1 MIRPLT
7 ETEFRILDALR
18 VYRYL
23 TVKQLL
29 RLGVTK
35 NQSRLYTV
43 MRGLTGGKRPFV
55 GAMKHGILPGHGRLP
70 HCHYLTRKGA
80 NLLAEALQI
89 DAAEVPYPKSAVPIR
104 NHFFHRLHC
113 VDCEISVRLWAGA
126 HGVAVDFYHSYF
138 DVTGA
143 NRSKTKAPRR
153 ALTKIDLND
162 GNGIIPDAVF
172 QMIWPTGECR
182 LFVME
187 VHNQNR
193 TKRIHD
199 KLAEYRY
206 AIGEGAI
213 NRQFDYEH
221 APRILAVFEN
231 DRFLELTKKRM
242 AEGGAFGLDFSPFFF
257 LGTLEGMAT
266 EFDKHWKKI
275 AASKSAH
282 LFDS

>member
-29 RLGVTK
+29 RIGVTK

-43 MRGLTGGKRPFV
+43 MQGLTGGKRPFV

-89 DAAEVPYPKSAVPIR
+89 DASEVPYPKSAAPIR
-104 NHFFHRLHC
+104 THFFHRLHC
-113 VDCEISVRLWAGA
+113 VDCEISVRLWAKA
-126 HGVAVDFYHSYF
+126 HNVTVDYYHSYF

-153 ALTKIDLND
+153 ALTKIDLKN

-172 QMIWPTGECR
+172 QMTWPTEECR
-182 LFVME
+182 LFILEM
-187 VHNQNR
+187 HNQNR

-199 KLAEYRY
+199 KLTEYRY

-213 NRQFDYEH
+213 NKQFNYEH

-231 DRFLELTKKRM
+231 ERFLELARKRM
-242 AEGGAFGLDFSPFFF
+242 QESDAFTPDFAPFFF
-257 LGTLEGMAT
+257 LGTLEGVANH
-266 EFDKHWKKI
+266 FHNGWKI
-275 AASKSAH
+275 ASAH
-282 LFDS
+282 KFVHLF

>member
-1 MIRPLT
+1 MIRSLT

-43 MRGLTGGKRPFV
+43 LQGLKGGKRPFV
-55 GAMKHGILPGHGRLP
+55 GAMKHGILPGHGLLP
-70 HCHYLTRKGA
+70 HSHYLTRKGA
-80 NLLAEALQI
+80 QLLADALQI
-89 DAAEVPYPKSAVPIR
+89 DPTEVPYPKCAAPIR
-104 NHFFHRLHC
+104 THFFHRLHC
-113 VDCEISVRLWAGA
+113 VDCEISVRLWSKAE
-126 HGVAVDFYHSYF
+126 GVTVDFYHSYF

-153 ALTKIDLND
+153 ALTKIDLKN
-162 GNGIIPDAVF
+162 GTGIIPDAVF
-172 QMIWPTGECR
+172 QLTWPTGECR
-182 LFVME
+182 LFVLEM
-187 VHNQNR
+187 HNQNR

-213 NRQFDYEH
+213 NRQFNYEH
-221 APRILAVFEN
+221 SPRILAVFEN
-231 DRFLELTKKRM
+231 ERFLELTKKRM
-242 AEGGAFGLDFSPFFF
+242 AESEAFSTDFTPFFF
-257 LGTLEGMAT
+257 LGTLEGMERDFGKYWCIVT
-266 EFDKHWKKI
+266 ETDSLK
-275 AASKSAH
+275 
-282 LFDS
+282 LF

>member
-43 MRGLTGGKRPFV
+43 LRGLTGGKRPFI
-55 GAMKHGILPGHGRLP
+55 GAMKHGVLPGHGRLP

-80 NLLAEALQI
+80 ALLAEALQI
-89 DAAEVPYPKSAVPIR
+89 DPSEVPYPKSAAPIR
-104 NHFFHRLHC
+104 THFFHRLHC
-113 VDCEISVRLWAGA
+113 IDAEISVRLWAEA
-126 HGVAVDFYHSYF
+126 EGVTLDFYHSYF

-143 NRSKTKAPRR
+143 NRSKTMGPRR
-153 ALTKIDLND
+153 SLTKIDLKG
-162 GNGIIPDAVF
+162 GNGLIPDAVF
-172 QMIWPTGECR
+172 QLTWPTGECR

-187 VHNQNR
+187 VYNQNR
-193 TKRIHD
+193 TKRMHD

-206 AIGEGAI
+206 ALGEGAI
-213 NRQFDYEH
+213 NKQFDYSH
-221 APRILAVFEN
+221 APRVLAVFEN
-231 DRFLELTKKRM
+231 ERFLELTRKRM
-242 AEGGAFGLDFSPFFF
+242 MGSGAFGKDFAPFFF
-257 LGTLEGMAT
+257 LGTLEGL
-266 EFDKHWKKI
+266 KKSFRAGWRGSLDRKI
-275 AASKSAH
+275 SDI
-282 LFDS
+282 F